1 MHRRIA
7 IAALAALVPAIAGAH
22 HGWSQYEGDRPLTLT
37 GTIAES
43 SYEFPHGTIRLK
55 TADKTWTVVLAPP
68 SRMTNRGLSPDALKV
83 GVSATVMGYP
93 HKTIGDELRAERIT
107 LDGTITELR

>member
-1 MHRRIA
+1 MLRRC
-7 IAALAALVPAIAGAH
+7 ALALLLVLPSLPTLAH

-68 SRMTNRGLSPDALKV
+68 SRMTNRGVSPDALKV

-107 LDGTITELR
+107 LDGTVTELR

>member
-1 MHRRIA
+1 MRRRTA
-7 IAALAALVPAIAGAH
+7 VAALALLPAWPAAAH

-37 GTIAES
+37 GTIAET

-55 TADKTWTVVLAPP
+55 AADKTWTVVLAPP

-93 HKTIGDELRAERIT
+93 HKSIGDELRAERIT
-107 LDGTITELR
+107 LDGTTTELR

>member
-1 MHRRIA
+1 MHRRAA
-7 IAALAALVPAIAGAH
+7 IACLAAVLAFPAMAH

-43 SYEFPHGTIRLK
+43 NYEFPHGTIRLK

-68 SRMTNRGLSPDALKV
+68 SRMDNRGLSREALKV
-83 GVSATVMGYP
+83 GVAATVMGYP
-93 HKTIGDELRAERIT
+93 HKTVGDELRAERIT
-107 LDGTITELR
+107 LDGATTELR